1 MKDLEKRLVET
12 EYVLNKLDEKY
23 KKRIP
28 NKVWKFIKNNKS
40 KYYTYKY
47 ENNHMLNLDTI
58 CILTYINMQYIMNY
72 KQKKVMID
80 ILKLDK
86 KHIK

>member
-1 MKDLEKRLVET
+1 MKKTFILLATILSISATTQAQTIFDKSNTTV
-12 EYVLNKLDEKY
+12 
-23 KKRIP
+23 
-28 NKVWKFIKNNKS
+28 IKNNKS
-40 KYYTYKY
+40 KYYTYNY

>member
-1 MKDLEKRLVET
+1 
-12 EYVLNKLDEKY
+12 
-23 KKRIP
+23 
-28 NKVWKFIKNNKS
+28 
-40 KYYTYKY
+40 
-47 ENNHMLNLDTI
+47 MLNLDTI